1 MSQGFRRRVLL
12 RSKISHVQPP
22 AFESLGPSR
31 GTPCS
36 CETKSIDSFYDI
48 EFTREIPR
56 GRPRAKENQ
65 VPVER
70 VDQNRLDMERIPP

>member
-1 MSQGFRRRVLL
+1 VFYLTTRALNLGKARRLSMQCVMRSTTRDFRCRVLL

-36 CETKSIDSFYDI
+36 CDTKSIDTHI
-48 EFTREIPR
+48 
-56 GRPRAKENQ
+56 
-65 VPVER
+65 
-70 VDQNRLDMERIPP
+70 